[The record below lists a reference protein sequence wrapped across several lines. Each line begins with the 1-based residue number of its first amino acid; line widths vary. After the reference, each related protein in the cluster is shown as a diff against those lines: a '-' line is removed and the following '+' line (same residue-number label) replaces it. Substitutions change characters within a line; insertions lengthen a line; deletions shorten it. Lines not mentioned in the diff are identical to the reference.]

1 MYQAIKDLPD
11 KDKIKEAMKLRKDK
25 STVDFVKQLLKSNLV
40 YFELIE
46 EEVLEREK
54 QYLMHEFGCEIG
66 VNEEY
71 DPKGKKEFAI
81 PLKPAIYVE
90 G

>member
-25 STVDFVKQLLKSNLV
+25 STVDFVKQLMKSNLD
-40 YFELIE
+40 YFELSE
-46 EEVLEREK
+46 EEVREREK

-66 VNEEY
+66 IN
-71 DPKGKKEFAI
+71 
-81 PLKPAIYVE
+81 
-90 G
+90 